1 MILLSS
7 EERERNTFEGNR
19 DIFLGS
25 LKDDAWQ
32 EFLEE
37 FNQEA
42 GSETTLDKFKEELWD
57 TVVRFGEPLLIGT
70 GLDEKARK
78 ELLSKLVELRNSRS
92 KTREEKCEDS
102 STQKQK
108 TVDKIVDDIKRD
120 KVGTSNMIK
129 STNILK
135 ARAGGRQALEGLGVD
150 REVESVMIATTPSSR
165 DVKTRKRKREV
176 EGLGSPSVDAVS
188 EGNLRE
194 TAPMVL
200 ARCKTAAYK
209 SSSELRRPLE
219 VEREIEVSTSSTSE
233 EDFKPQKINV
243 KRGSTNGQTWEVD
256 VGKEWISKAHQATG
270 KQVTSDPL
278 ERNKT
283 RNTSRTWWV
292 ALETLKEMEDCL
304 RKLDSGVARK
314 RRNWATQQ
322 KAEVNK
328 IEVANQLKRSWQNL
342 LKDHFEE
349 AMRTS
354 SSAPPLM
361 ANPFVR
367 TAGQL
372 MFTWSLVGIELDK
385 DATCFLR
392 WIMSMMSD
400 STILACHQRAS
411 GSKTVEKRVS
421 TIILNVYQ
429 STGIEKED
437 GSRLSLENHRKLDE
451 VRRFYNKK
459 FEEEHD
465 VHRNLASSEQYSRP
479 SEKGEYQYVSGV
491 MGIAYNPFLDSETGG
506 AHRNHEVILEKTPEV
521 VSIPRSNKR
530 VEVNMGDG
538 NGLLITNLGV
548 VWKLLRPSWCPHPHA
563 SLIEETT
570 ERVRLAPTE
579 DEDLA
584 KLSVL
589 HKLISPQTQESGEKT
604 SKLGSA
610 KKMEPGSC
618 LDSTC
623 GNGEHTCDGRSCVRI
638 LSFQKEDLVTWF
650 EDITE
655 REKSE
660 VQIVAECY
668 ARTTVNIATALG
680 FFSRMCSLQSLEKL
694 ESEHHLVT
702 ALSVE
707 SWPGVLQVTQKHI
720 RSWKVGLEAEM
731 GFPMSEAYGL
741 PLNAKSLIGSMMAN
755 LCGSHYPLHMAMVE
769 ASSQRILVD
778 KAFSV
783 PKCVRLARI
792 SHHSHKLLR
801 KIRGIVPKE
810 LRDDL
815 SEIWGEELLKLES
828 ENTSDHERQNV
839 IGKPVGGAPNMEDND
854 TMHEKM
860 IVLEPLLEASGE
872 RNLRSIEITH
882 GECPCHCLEQT
893 VWYPDHK
900 NLCLVWDMEE
910 IRSIGLPDQRQKV
923 TLLVVST
930 MLALRWIEENMTK
943 YREATTPTA
952 ESIYAIDYSRR
963 LELFKTACKVFAIPT
978 EVRHVWS
985 RLRYFPWFRAT
996 LTYGCT

>member
-1 MILLSS
+1 
-7 EERERNTFEGNR
+7 
-19 DIFLGS
+19 
-25 LKDDAWQ
+25 
-32 EFLEE
+32 
-37 FNQEA
+37 
-42 GSETTLDKFKEELWD
+42 
-57 TVVRFGEPLLIGT
+57 
-70 GLDEKARK
+70 
-78 ELLSKLVELRNSRS
+78 
-92 KTREEKCEDS
+92 
-102 STQKQK
+102 
-108 TVDKIVDDIKRD
+108 
-120 KVGTSNMIK
+120 MIK

-135 ARAGGRQALEGLGVD
+135 ARAGGRQELEGLEVD
-150 REVESVMIATTPSSR
+150 REVESVMITTTPSSR

-209 SSSELRRPLE
+209 SNTELRRPLE
-219 VEREIEVSTSSTSE
+219 VEREIEAPTSSTSQ
-233 EDFKPQKINV
+233 EDFKPQKVNV

-256 VGKEWISKAHQATG
+256 VGKEWVSKAHQATG

-283 RNTSRTWWV
+283 KNTSRTWWV
-292 ALETLKEMEDCL
+292 AFETLKEMEDCL
-304 RKLDSGVARK
+304 KKLDSGVARK

-322 KAEVNK
+322 KAEINK
-328 IEVANQLKRSWQNL
+328 IELANQLKRSWQNL

-372 MFTWSLVGIELDK
+372 MFTWSLVGIELETLTSYD
-385 DATCFLR
+385 
-392 WIMSMMSD
+392 
-400 STILACHQRAS
+400 
-411 GSKTVEKRVS
+411 
-421 TIILNVYQ
+421 
-429 STGIEKED
+429 
-437 GSRLSLENHRKLDE
+437 RLKLG
-451 VRRFYNKK
+451 
-459 FEEEHD
+459 
-465 VHRNLASSEQYSRP
+465 Q
-479 SEKGEYQYVSGV
+479 
-491 MGIAYNPFLDSETGG
+491 
-506 AHRNHEVILEKTPEV
+506 
-521 VSIPRSNKR
+521 
-530 VEVNMGDG
+530 
-538 NGLLITNLGV
+538 
-548 VWKLLRPSWCPHPHA
+548 
-563 SLIEETT
+563 
-570 ERVRLAPTE
+570 
-579 DEDLA
+579 A
-584 KLSVL
+584 K
-589 HKLISPQTQESGEKT
+589 ESGEKT
-604 SKLGSA
+604 NNLESA

-623 GNGEHTCDGRSCVRI
+623 GSGDHTCDGRSCVRI

-680 FFSRMCSLQSLEKL
+680 FFSRMCSLHSLERL

-741 PLNAKSLIGSMMAN
+741 PLNAKSLIGSMMTN

-769 ASSQRILVD
+769 ASNQRILVD

-783 PKCVRLARI
+783 PKSVRLARV
-792 SHHSHKLLR
+792 SHHSHKKLR
-801 KIRGIVPKE
+801 KIRGTVPKE

-839 IGKPVGGAPNMEDND
+839 IGKPVGGTPNMGEND
-854 TMHEKM
+854 TMLEKM
-860 IVLEPLLEASGE
+860 MELEPLLEASGE
-872 RNLRSIEITH
+872 RNLRSIEIPMENAH
-882 GECPCHCLEQT
+882 AT
-893 VWYPDHK
+893 V
-900 NLCLVWDMEE
+900 
-910 IRSIGLPDQRQKV
+910 
-923 TLLVVST
+923 
-930 MLALRWIEENMTK
+930 
-943 YREATTPTA
+943 
-952 ESIYAIDYSRR
+952 
-963 LELFKTACKVFAIPT
+963 
-978 EVRHVWS
+978 
-985 RLRYFPWFRAT
+985 
-996 LTYGCT
+996 